1 MTTQHITSKW
11 APVRRMG
18 LFAVDL
24 AMAWAAGLVLA
35 NALFWVLVE
44 RIDRAYLW
52 ADGCCGSAFLGGLA
66 QFLISLAPLTLWVA
80 GAALWLWLGR
90 PRVHRV
96 FGRVLNA
103 VKTNPR

>member
-1 MTTQHITSKW
+1 MTTLHLTSKW

-52 ADGCCGSAFLGGLA
+52 SDGCCGSAFLGGLA
-66 QFLISLAPLTLWVA
+66 QFLISLAYLALWVV
-80 GAALWLWLGR
+80 GAALWCWLGR

-103 VKTNPR
+103 LKTNPR

>member
-1 MTTQHITSKW
+1 MTTQRLPSKW

-18 LFAVDL
+18 IFSVDL

-52 ADGCCGSAFLGGLA
+52 ADGCCGSAFLGSLA
-66 QFLISLAPLTLWVA
+66 QFLISLAYLALWVV
-80 GAALWLWLGR
+80 GAALWCWLGR
-90 PRVHRV
+90 PRVHRA
-96 FGRVLNA
+96 FGRVVNLL
-103 VKTNPR
+103 KTNPR

>member
-1 MTTQHITSKW
+1 MTTQHITTKW

-66 QFLISLAPLTLWVA
+66 QFLISLSILAPWVA

-90 PRVHRV
+90 PRVHRI
-96 FGRVLNA
+96 FGWVLNA
-103 VKTNPR
+103 LKTNPR